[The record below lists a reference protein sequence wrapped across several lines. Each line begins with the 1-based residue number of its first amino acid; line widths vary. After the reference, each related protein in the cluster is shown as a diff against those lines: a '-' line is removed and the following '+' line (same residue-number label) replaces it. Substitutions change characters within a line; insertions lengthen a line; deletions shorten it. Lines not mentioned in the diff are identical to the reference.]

1 MGKVTLTEQDGRCR
15 VHGISGALTAPV
27 LSLLPGR
34 WHKSGARMTE
44 RFDCHHCEDSLFG
57 RKYILREERPYC
69 VACFEA
75 LFASTCEE
83 CGKLI
88 GCDCKVYPPLG
99 IPQPRAPCPPSGLP
113 TPLDT
118 HPGLP
123 RNHVLLSTVVL
134 ASWSSPWT
142 PWRPLCWARTLHWS
156 FPASSPRTR
165 SPAAPGRGFS
175 GTCAPSIPGPLVM
188 APWSAFLANRPPAAQ
203 SRGPPRAALSL
214 LADSWG
220 RCARSVSAQ

>member
-1 MGKVTLTEQDGRCR
+1 MMGKVTLTEQDGHCR

-88 GCDCKVYPPLG
+88 GCDCKVPAPGHPP
-99 IPQPRAPCPPSGLP
+99 APCSLPSLGPPNPPG
-113 TPLDT
+113 
-118 HPGLP
+118 HP
-123 RNHVLLSTVVL
+123 
-134 ASWSSPWT
+134 PWT
-142 PWRPLCWARTLHWS
+142 PQEPRASQHSCARVLVIALDALEAPLLGS
-156 FPASSPRTR
+156 DPPLVFPNLLPTDSASAGP

-214 LADSWG
+214 LG
-220 RCARSVSAQ
+220 